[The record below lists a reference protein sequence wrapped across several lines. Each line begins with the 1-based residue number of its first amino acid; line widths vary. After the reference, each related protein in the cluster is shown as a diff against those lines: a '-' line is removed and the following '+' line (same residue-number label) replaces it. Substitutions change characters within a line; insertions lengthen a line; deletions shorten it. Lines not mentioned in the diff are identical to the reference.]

1 MLARVLGFASC
12 LQPEPVSV
20 VSLNGVATLG
30 SRPYHH
36 DVPPTYTT
44 RMSEQR
50 IAELEASAAR
60 FGHTLAPRGTCPPCD
75 AFRCLMWSDESRKG
89 VQSCA
94 ACKALRQQHR
104 KLEDLIEGWAVHQQT
119 IAAAGGWTPELLRA
133 HSKALHL
140 EGR

>member
-1 MLARVLGFASC
+1 M
-12 LQPEPVSV
+12 SV

-75 AFRCLMWSDESRKG
+75 AFRCLMWSDESCKG

-94 ACKALRQQHR
+94 ACKALLVQQS
-104 KLEDLIEGWAVHQQT
+104 EIESLVNGWTAHQQVV
-119 IAAAGGWTPELLRA
+119 AAAGGWTPELLRT
-133 HSKALHL
+133 HSKALHP